1 MEKILHSISGSLHI
15 LAAVTWIGSMI
26 YSMFAMAPALKHLGT
41 PRANAINMIAAGRF
55 SPLTWA
61 SLVVLIITGIY
72 AVSGNVDK
80 LSPLFG
86 QPAGNVLFVKLLLV
100 AALIVILLFQIY
112 SLSPQMKKIINPA
125 TPKDQENTL
134 EMARAD
140 NRANFWSWTHLIV
153 GITVIILA
161 VILSELLQK

>member
-15 LAAVTWIGSMI
+15 LAALTWIGSMI
-26 YSMFAMAPALKHLGT
+26 YSMFAVAPALKHLGT
-41 PRANAINMIAAGRF
+41 PRANAIKMIAAGRF

-86 QPAGNVLFVKLLLV
+86 QPVGNVLFVKLLLV
-100 AALIVILLFQIY
+100 AALVVILLFQIY
-112 SLSPQMKKIINPA
+112 TLSSQMKKIINPA
-125 TPKDQENTL
+125 TPKDQENAL
-134 EMARAD
+134 EMARAG
-140 NRANFWSWTHLIV
+140 NRANFWS
-153 GITVIILA
+153 
-161 VILSELLQK
+161 